1 MKKILFSIL
10 VATYCCFPSYAGDKE
25 LSTTLIQEFL
35 TVKSKQERTE
45 RDVKKISETQVVN
58 IEDIKTLMDENQRL
72 HHTIDS
78 LTSAYEALTTHL
90 TRIDSLEKGYDEL
103 SLQQHT
109 SDSTM
114 RKIVRDKRI
123 ERQKI
128 EALIS
133 SNKNY
138 DRSTQKALAQIYN
151 EEESATATVSDATEA
166 NNDIVNEQSTETAS
180 DETMVPKIGLIALG
194 LCLVFIIILW
204 KNRKKF

>member
-10 VATYCCFPSYAGDKE
+10 VATYCCFSSYAGDKE